1 LLKFKPRILRIYEFH
16 KFNSKNLHLEKII
29 LTNFKNYASQTVALS
44 PKLNC
49 FVGLNGMGK
58 TNLLDAVYYM
68 CMTKSYF
75 LNLDSDVILRGS
87 DFLRLEG
94 HFVKKNRHEKIVA
107 KVQLRKKKIV
117 ERNDVVYDALS
128 DHIGFLPVV
137 MFAPDDTLLAK
148 EGSEERRRFMD
159 LCLSQI
165 DNQYLTHL
173 IFYNKI
179 LEQRNAYLK
188 SLEKI
193 GSNKQNTG
201 GDKQSFDV
209 KLIEVYDTQIAP
221 SAQYIFEKRQDFVHN
236 FSPIFNDIY
245 GKISGEKEVVSI
257 VYESPLLTDN
267 LKNILSK
274 NREKDRI
281 LQRTSSGI
289 HRDDLTFTMSDKS
302 LKKFGSQG
310 QLKSFV
316 LSLKLAQ
323 HEILRG
329 SLDNENQDLP
339 ILLLDDIF
347 DKLDE
352 TRIENLLQLI
362 VNQSFGQIFISDT
375 NAARV
380 QEVVT
385 KLNADYKIF
394 NVENGIIND
403 EL

>member
-1 LLKFKPRILRIYEFH
+1 
-16 KFNSKNLHLEKII
+16 LHLEKII
-29 LTNFKNYASQTVALS
+29 LTNFKNYATQTVALS

-188 SLEKI
+188 SLEKT

-201 GDKQSFDV
+201 GDIQSFDV

-221 SAQYIFEKRQDFVHN
+221 SAQYIFEKRQDFVNN

-257 VYESPLLTDN
+257 VYESPLLTDS
-267 LKNILSK
+267 LKDILSK

-289 HRDDLTFTMSDKS
+289 HRDDLTFSMSDKS

-394 NVENGIIND
+394 NVENGVI
-403 EL
+403 EP

>member
-1 LLKFKPRILRIYEFH
+1 
-16 KFNSKNLHLEKII
+16 LHLEKII
-29 LTNFKNYASQTVALS
+29 LTNFKNYATQTVALS

-75 LNLDSDVILRGS
+75 LNLDSDIILRGS

-128 DHIGFLPVV
+128 DHIGFLPVI

-188 SLEKI
+188 SLEKT
-193 GSNKQNTG
+193 GSNKQNTV

-209 KLIEVYDTQIAP
+209 KLIEVYDTQITP
-221 SAQYIFEKRQDFVHN
+221 SAQYIFEKRQDFVKN
-236 FSPIFNDIY
+236 LSPIFNDIY

-329 SLDNENQDLP
+329 LLNDENRDMP

-375 NAARV
+375 NAGRV

-394 NVENGIIND
+394 IVENGGINASM
-403 EL
+403 

>member
-1 LLKFKPRILRIYEFH
+1 
-16 KFNSKNLHLEKII
+16 LHLEKII
-29 LTNFKNYASQTVALS
+29 LTNFKNYATQTVALS

-94 HFVKKNRHEKIVA
+94 HFVKKNRQEKIVA

-128 DHIGFLPVV
+128 DHIGFLPVI

-188 SLEKI
+188 SLEKT
-193 GSNKQNTG
+193 GSNKQNTV
-201 GDKQSFDV
+201 GDKQNFDV
-209 KLIEVYDTQIAP
+209 KLIEVYDTQITP
-221 SAQYIFEKRQDFVHN
+221 SAQYIFEKRQDFVKN
-236 FSPIFNDIY
+236 LSPIFNDIY

-329 SLDNENQDLP
+329 LLNDENRDMP

-375 NAARV
+375 NAGRV

-385 KLNADYKIF
+385 KLNTDYKIF
-394 NVENGIIND
+394 MVENGVINASI
-403 EL
+403 

>member
-1 LLKFKPRILRIYEFH
+1 
-16 KFNSKNLHLEKII
+16 
-29 LTNFKNYASQTVALS
+29 
-44 PKLNC
+44 
-49 FVGLNGMGK
+49 
-58 TNLLDAVYYM
+58 VYYM

-193 GSNKQNTG
+193 GSNKQNTVEG
-201 GDKQSFDV
+201 KHSFDV
-209 KLIEVYDTQIAP
+209 KLIEVYDTQITP
-221 SAQYIFEKRQDFVHN
+221 SAQYIFEKRQDFVNN

-329 SLDNENQDLP
+329 PLTDENQDLP

-375 NAARV
+375 NAGRV

-394 NVENGIIND
+394 MVENGIIND

>member
-1 LLKFKPRILRIYEFH
+1 M
-16 KFNSKNLHLEKII
+16 HLEKII

-148 EGSEERRRFMD
+148 EGSEERRRFID

-188 SLEKI
+188 SLEKT
-193 GSNKQNTG
+193 GSNKQNTEG
-201 GDKQSFDV
+201 GKEKFDV
-209 KLIEVYDTQIAP
+209 KLMDVYDTQITP
-221 SAQYIFEKRQDFVHN
+221 SAHYIFEKREHFVKN
-236 FSPIFNDIY
+236 FSPIFNNIY

-329 SLDNENQDLP
+329 PLTDENQDLP

-375 NAARV
+375 NAGRV

-394 NVENGIIND
+394 MVENGIIND
-403 EL
+403 GF

>member
-1 LLKFKPRILRIYEFH
+1 
-16 KFNSKNLHLEKII
+16 LHLEKII
-29 LTNFKNYASQTVALS
+29 LTNFKNYATQTVALS

-117 ERNDVVYDALS
+117 ERNDVMYDALS
-128 DHIGFLPVV
+128 DHIGFLPVI

-188 SLEKI
+188 SLEKV
-193 GSNKQNTG
+193 GSNKQNTEG
-201 GDKQSFDV
+201 VSSKIDEN
-209 KLIEVYDTQIAP
+209 LLTVYDTQITP
-221 SAQYIFEKRQDFVHN
+221 SAQYIFEKRQDFVKN
-236 FSPIFNDIY
+236 LSPIFNDIY

-329 SLDNENQDLP
+329 LLNDENRDMP

-375 NAARV
+375 NAGRV

-385 KLNADYKIF
+385 KLNTDYKIF
-394 NVENGIIND
+394 MVENGVINAS
-403 EL
+403 L

>member
-1 LLKFKPRILRIYEFH
+1 
-16 KFNSKNLHLEKII
+16 LHLEKII
-29 LTNFKNYASQTVALS
+29 LTNFKNYAAQTVVLS

-87 DFLRLEG
+87 DFMRLEG

-117 ERNDVVYDALS
+117 ERNDVAYDALS

-193 GSNKQNTG
+193 GSKFKNTVEERNPDG
-201 GDKQSFDV
+201 FGKGVISQTDEN
-209 KLIEVYDTQIAP
+209 LLTVYDTQITP
-221 SAQYIFEKRQDFVHN
+221 SAHYIFEKRQEFVQN
-236 FSPIFNDIY
+236 FSPIFDDIY

-257 VYESPLLTDN
+257 VYESPLLTDS

-329 SLDNENQDLP
+329 SLSDNNQDFP

-380 QEVVT
+380 QEVVK
-385 KLNADYKIF
+385 KLNTDFKIF
-394 NVENGIIND
+394 MVENGAINVSANLSA
-403 EL
+403 E